1 MRTVVYMMVQ
11 YEECFTSISDL
22 CPATLSP
29 VFECGPDGLQFQV
42 WLYLFIHFLYT
53 FLYIQ
58 HLNLTKNDNILFE
71 MHQPFSEMIRISF
84 ILFQL

>member
-11 YEECFTSISDL
+11 YEECITSISDL

-42 WLYLFIHFLYT
+42 
-53 FLYIQ
+53 
-58 HLNLTKNDNILFE
+58 
-71 MHQPFSEMIRISF
+71 
-84 ILFQL
+84 

>member
-11 YEECFTSISDL
+11 YEECITSISDL

-42 WLYLFIHFLYT
+42 CIYLFFITSLFY
-53 FLYIQ
+53 YI
-58 HLNLTKNDNILFE
+58 LLV
-71 MHQPFSEMIRISF
+71 MHQLFSEMFLYMYKISF
-84 ILFQL
+84 ALFSYNLNESSF